1 MWTILNIN
9 LNKINF
15 FQKELAKKLGP
26 DFKIYYPKFRIKI
39 FKNKKSLDKKIP
51 LLGNYI
57 FCFHKK
63 FESNLF
69 VQNIKFVR
77 GLNYVLSDY
86 SSSQKD
92 IEKFI
97 LSCKKNEDQDGYIIQ
112 NFLNVSLNQ
121 FYKFK
126 SGLLANKIFKLIDLQ
141 KNKIKVLINNL
152 KFEINK
158 KDLIILPNN

>member
-1 MWTILNIN
+1 M
-9 LNKINF
+9 
-15 FQKELAKKLGP
+15 
-26 DFKIYYPKFRIKI
+26 
-39 FKNKKSLDKKIP
+39 
-51 LLGNYI
+51 
-57 FCFHKK
+57 
-63 FESNLF
+63 F

-158 KDLIILPNN
+158 KI